1 MSNRGSARHRTDLR
15 NFFRRGAQALGAVD
29 DLDNG

>member
-1 MSNRGSARHRTDLR
+1 MSNRGSARQQTNLR
-15 NFFRRGAQALGAVD
+15 KFFRRGASPLGAVD